1 MADEKYIFRQAK
13 RIHDDCVSSQQNG
26 TMPMDGEALV
36 NSFNDLLERAQET
49 FPDNG
54 IIQSLEEIGHSGRMQ
69 QKAQN
74 VQEVKSRT
82 SKLADALDINLGDL
96 KNDTIEDLRPIELNV
111 SHDVDVDQ
119 QQEQS
124 QQQQQYVD
132 IEQILEDVDRATMPP
147 ESKEELKEI
156 VEEFHDELENKTDE
170 SRLHQLLNR
179 AEEYSV
185 DVTAKLGILG
195 LQYGITDLLK

>member
-13 RIHDDCVSSQQNG
+13 RIYDDCVSSRRHG
-26 TMPMDGEALV
+26 SEEKDGPGLAEAY
-36 NSFNDLLERAQET
+36 NDLLHHAQEE
-49 FPDNG
+49 FEDNQ
-54 IIQSLEEIGHSGRMQ
+54 IIQSLDEVNPSGFPADRVQMPQ
-69 QKAQN
+69 Q
-74 VQEVKSRT
+74 VR
-82 SKLADALDINLGDL
+82 SKVSSLADALGIDLADL
-96 KNDTIEDLRPIELNV
+96 KDDSSEELRPIELTV
-111 SHDVDVDQ
+111 SNDVDVDQ
-119 QQEQS
+119 QQEQF

-132 IEQILEDVDRATMPP
+132 IERILEDVERATMAPAN
-147 ESKEELKEI
+147 KEELKEI
-156 VEEFHDELENKTDE
+156 VEEFHDELENETDE